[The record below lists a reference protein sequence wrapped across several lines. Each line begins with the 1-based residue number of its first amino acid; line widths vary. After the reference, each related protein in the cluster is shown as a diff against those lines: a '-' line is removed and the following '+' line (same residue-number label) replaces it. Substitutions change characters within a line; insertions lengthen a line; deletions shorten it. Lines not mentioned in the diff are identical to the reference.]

1 MVRSKWKQQEATTM
15 GQLTINVKP
24 ELEHRLQQEA
34 AKRGQA
40 VEEYAGALLEAT
52 LAMPSGADAGSAGAG
67 LPRRAPE
74 ELDAIA
80 TAQGAPLAARFED
93 LIGDF
98 WPEGETCDE
107 FIATLRQ
114 WRREDDRQQ

>member
-1 MVRSKWKQQEATTM
+1 M

-24 ELEHRLQQEA
+24 ELEQRLQEEA

-52 LAMPSGADAGSAGAG
+52 LAIPSGADANSIWAG

-74 ELDAIA
+74 ELDALAI
-80 TAQGAPLAARFED
+80 AQGAPLAARFED

-98 WPEGETCDE
+98 WPEDESCDE

-114 WRREDDRQQ
+114 WRREGADREQDLAP